1 MSHPILTILAYYYTE
16 NNNKKV
22 KISNCWYM
30 FGFFSLSFA
39 LNADF
44 FVCTGV
50 KPYLPWE
57 CLRIIDTHFHLGLIW
72 LLLVIL
78 FADIL
83 KMDFL
88 RQTQNVCGFAWFYY
102 IDCFNSKLEKV
113 SIIASQLISKSWTL
127 HFDL

>member
-1 MSHPILTILAYYYTE
+1 
-16 NNNKKV
+16 
-22 KISNCWYM
+22 M
-30 FGFFSLSFA
+30 FGFFLSFA

-57 CLRIIDTHFHLGLIW
+57 YLCIIDTHFLLGLVW

-88 RQTQNVCGFAWFYY
+88 WQTQNIRGFAWFYY
-102 IDCFNSKLEKV
+102 IDCFDSKLEEVV
-113 SIIASQLISKSWTL
+113 SLPVS
-127 HFDL
+127 